1 MLINTSSERHK
12 ITTKIKRKKNGRS
25 DNLAPKKPTAPENI
39 IKPKLR
45 FFLKQNCMKL

>member
-1 MLINTSSERHK
+1 MEEVIIWLLK
-12 ITTKIKRKKNGRS
+12 Q
-25 DNLAPKKPTAPENI
+25 PTAPENI

>member
-12 ITTKIKRKKNGRS
+12 ITTKIKRKKMEEVIIW
-25 DNLAPKKPTAPENI
+25 LLKQPTAPENI

-45 FFLKQNCMKL
+45 LF